1 MIYLLFINGLKKV
14 LTHLQ
19 KIKKYISD
27 TGPVQDMNTI
37 VTYNRRKQ
45 SYVVLAA
52 FTTTLPVVRYIDMCE
67 TKNTCI
73 HIIKAGTDIHL

>member
-1 MIYLLFINGLKKV
+1 
-14 LTHLQ
+14 
-19 KIKKYISD
+19 
-27 TGPVQDMNTI
+27 MNAI
-37 VTYNRRKQ
+37 VAYNRRKQ

-67 TKNTCI
+67 NKHTCI